1 MKNPPLSLR
10 AIFFGFVA
18 FSLACVAFFGLMH
31 LYEFIV
37 FSPRDAGDATFAEGL
52 EVLSWHAYIFM
63 HVAFFMSV
71 GIGVLV
77 AIFKAGTKHLIH
89 SALTV
94 IVILTVVWLPAYV
107 FASPEGSIV
116 LSLSLVAIAAGVLA
130 GFVSR
135 RFSTNAGAV

>member
-37 FSPRDAGDATFAEGL
+37 FSTMEAGDATFAEGL
-52 EVLSWHAYIFM
+52 QILSWHAYIFM
-63 HVAFFMSV
+63 HVSFFMSV
-71 GIGVLV
+71 GIGVLI
-77 AIFKAGTKHLIH
+77 ATFKAGTKHLFH

-94 IVILTVVWLPAYV
+94 IVILAIVWLPAYV
-107 FASPEGSIV
+107 FASPQGPIV
-116 LSLSLVAIAAGVLA
+116 VSLSLVAIAAGVLV

-135 RFSTNAGAV
+135 RISTKAGAV